1 MILENQPKSNP
12 FASNLFAQKT
22 VFITGAGRGI
32 GLAIAQ
38 LFCQCGVA
46 RLVVSGRNRERL
58 EQAAQDLSIYK
69 DCEIVVEPLDLSEPE
84 AVVESLSKIKQKTGS
99 IDILINN
106 AGIYQTEEVAGHT
119 LKTWQKVLD
128 INLTASMLLT
138 SAFLP
143 GMISQNWG
151 RIVNVSSISGKAAEA
166 YGAAYSASKFAL
178 IGFTQSA
185 ALESARHG
193 VTVNAVCPGWV
204 ATDMAFEQIGDP
216 QWQSLNG
223 LPADESQEFTRLSV
237 PQERFIEP
245 EEVASLV
252 AYLCTNE
259 ARGITGQAINVCGGL
274 SLH

>member
-1 MILENQPKSNP
+1 MILENRSESNP
-12 FASNLFAQKT
+12 FASNLFAKKN
-22 VFITGAGRGI
+22 VLITGAGRGI
-32 GLAIAQ
+32 GLAIAR

-46 RLVVSGRNRERL
+46 RLVLVGRNRERL
-58 EQAAQDLSIYK
+58 EQTAQDLSIYK
-69 DCEIVVEPLDLSEPE
+69 ESEIVVEPLDLSEPLL
-84 AVVESLSKIKQKTGS
+84 VVEALDAIKQKSGP

-106 AGIYQTEEVAGHT
+106 AGIYQTEQVAGHT
-119 LKTWQKVLD
+119 LITWQNVLD
-128 INLTASMLLT
+128 INLTGSMLLT

-151 RIVNVSSISGKAAEA
+151 RIVNLSSISGKAAEA

-178 IGFTQSA
+178 IGLTQSA

-204 ATDMAFEQIGDP
+204 ATDMAFEQISDP
-216 QWQSLNG
+216 RWQSLNG
-223 LPADESQEFTRLSV
+223 LPADQSQEFTRLSV

-252 AYLCTNE
+252 AYLCTND